1 MAVNDK
7 IFTGEYKVGI
17 LGGGQ
22 LGQMMIQAG
31 ISYNIAFHVL
41 DPSAE
46 APCRNL
52 CERFVQG
59 DFNDFDAVYEFGQ
72 TVDLLTIE
80 IEHVNV
86 DALEKLESEGK
97 AVYPSPKTLRIIKD
111 KGLQKQFYQEH
122 NIPTSPFH
130 LIDSRADIK
139 DFIDFLPAA
148 QKLRTGGYDGKG
160 VSIIDAGN
168 YIDNSF
174 DAPSVLEQKV
184 DIDKEL
190 SFVVARN
197 ASGETKA
204 FPAVEL
210 VFHPE
215 YNLVEHL
222 FSPAAI
228 SAEIEKEGEAIAMKL
243 ANELELVGLLAVE
256 MFLDKEGKLI
266 VNEVA
271 PRPHNSGHQ
280 TIEGNI
286 TSQFEQHLRAIL
298 DLPLGATDT
307 IESSVMVNLLG
318 AEGYRGPAVYDGMD
332 KLLHQH
338 GVFPHLYGKAVTK
351 PGRKMGHVTIINQD
365 LDKALETAEFVKQNI
380 RVISNQ

>member
-1 MAVNDK
+1 MNHG

-31 ISYNIAFHVL
+31 ISYNISFHIL

-52 CERFVQG
+52 CSEFVQG
-59 DFNDFDAVYEFGQ
+59 DFNDFDTVYNFGQ
-72 TVDLLTIE
+72 NVDLLTIE

-86 DALEKLESEGK
+86 DALEKLETEGK
-97 AVYPSPKTLRIIKD
+97 AVYPSPKLIKTVQD
-111 KGLQKQFYQEH
+111 KGAQKAFYDQH
-122 NIPTSPFH
+122 GIPTAPYH
-130 LIDSRADIK
+130 IIDNRADIK
-139 DFIDFLPAA
+139 EFLDFLPAA

-160 VSIIDAGN
+160 VTLIDQSN
-168 YIDNSF
+168 FIDNSF

-190 SFVVARN
+190 SFIVARN
-197 ASGETKA
+197 VDGETKV

-210 VFHPE
+210 VFNPV
-215 YNLVEHL
+215 YNLVELL

-228 SAEIEKEGEAIAMKL
+228 SPELEKEGEAIAMKL

-256 MFLDKEGKLI
+256 MFLDKKGNLL
-266 VNEVA
+266 VNEIA

-280 TIEGNI
+280 TIEGNL

-298 DLPLGATDT
+298 NMPLGATNT
-307 IESSVMVNLLG
+307 VEPSVMVNLLG
-318 AEGYRGPAVYDGMD
+318 AEGYIGSAKYEGMEDLLSEVGVY
-332 KLLHQH
+332 
-338 GVFPHLYGKAVTK
+338 PHLYGKAITK
-351 PGRKMGHVTIINQD
+351 PGRKMGHVTIVD
-365 LDKALETAEFVKQNI
+365 PSLKRALATAEKVKNSI
-380 RVISNQ
+380 RVVS

>member
-1 MAVNDK
+1 
-7 IFTGEYKVGI
+7 
-17 LGGGQ
+17 
-22 LGQMMIQAG
+22 
-31 ISYNIAFHVL
+31 
-41 DPSAE
+41 
-46 APCRNL
+46 
-52 CERFVQG
+52 
-59 DFNDFDAVYEFGQ
+59 
-72 TVDLLTIE
+72 
-80 IEHVNV
+80 
-86 DALEKLESEGK
+86 
-97 AVYPSPKTLRIIKD
+97 
-111 KGLQKQFYQEH
+111 
-122 NIPTSPFH
+122 
-130 LIDSRADIK
+130 
-139 DFIDFLPAA
+139 
-148 QKLRTGGYDGKG
+148 G

-174 DAPSVLEQKV
+174 DAPCVLEQKV
-184 DIDKEL
+184 NIEKEL

-307 IESSVMVNLLG
+307 VESSVMVNLLG
-318 AEGYRGPAVYDGMD
+318 ADGYTGPAVYDGMD
-332 KLLHQH
+332 KLLNQH

-365 LDKALETAEFVKQNI
+365 LTKALKTAEFVKQNI
-380 RVISNQ
+380 RIISK

>member
-1 MAVNDK
+1 MNDQ

-22 LGQMMIQAG
+22 LGQMLIQSG
-31 ISYNIAFHVL
+31 ISYNISFHIL

-46 APCRNL
+46 APCRNI

-59 DFNDFDAVYEFGQ
+59 DFNDFDTVYQFGQ
-72 TVDLLTIE
+72 TVDLISIE

-97 AVYPSPKTLRIIKD
+97 AVYPPPSVIRTVQD
-111 KGLQKQFYQEH
+111 KGKQKAFYRKH
-122 NIPTSPFH
+122 DIPTADFH
-130 LIDSRADIK
+130 LIENRADIK
-139 DFIDFLPAA
+139 DFLDFLPAA

-160 VSIIDAGN
+160 VSIIDQGN
-168 YIDNSF
+168 YIDKAF
-174 DAPSVLEQKV
+174 DAPCVLEKKV

-197 ASGETKA
+197 PGGETKA

-222 FSPAAI
+222 FSPANI
-228 SAEIEKEGEAIAMKL
+228 DSTIEKRGEAIAMKL

-256 MFLDKEGKLI
+256 MFLDRQGNLL
-266 VNEVA
+266 VNEIA

-280 TIEGNI
+280 TIEGNL

-298 DLPLGATDT
+298 GMPLGATDT
-307 IESSVMVNLLG
+307 VESSVMVNLLG
-318 AEGYRGPAVYDGMD
+318 AEGHKGSARYEGMQEV
-332 KLLHQH
+332 LAMH
-338 GVFPHLYGKAVTK
+338 GVYPHLYGKAITK
-351 PGRKMGHVTIINQD
+351 PGRKMGHVTIVDSN
-365 LDKALETAEFVKQNI
+365 LNKALETAELVKSKIKVVSDAQ
-380 RVISNQ
+380 